1 VGALPT
7 SRQWHTSSSLSVG
20 PPVQIG
26 TGVVVLPYDSNNTNL
41 FVVNLKTGQVVNK
54 IRVDTNDSSQAWAVP
69 GPRREEMLFV
79 YPNHVL
85 AMGLPETPH
94 RPAGQAHDRPYWPAI
109 SLQDNRLWI
118 VDCNGVL
125 QVLDVDDGQLVASIL
140 LTIALSNDGSL
151 PVATR
156 MVNMPWR
163 ARDVLIAPTEPGVAG
178 YRLPEAL
185 QAAGDP

>member
-1 VGALPT
+1 
-7 SRQWHTSSSLSVG
+7 
-20 PPVQIG
+20 
-26 TGVVVLPYDSNNTNL
+26 
-41 FVVNLKTGQVVNK
+41 
-54 IRVDTNDSSQAWAVP
+54 
-69 GPRREEMLFV
+69 
-79 YPNHVL
+79 
-85 AMGLPETPH
+85 
-94 RPAGQAHDRPYWPAI
+94 
-109 SLQDNRLWI
+109 
-118 VDCNGVL
+118 
-125 QVLDVDDGQLVASIL
+125 VASIL